1 MRQLFSPH
9 NFFDAL
15 PENIQDELNAAS
27 TFINIEKGACIIKAG
42 TQPEVVCQLISGQV
56 KYFSSDLE
64 GRGKVLIVMGKGDWI
79 GLAELFTQLPAP
91 WDVTAITPVKLRKVN
106 YRDFN
111 NLLDKHPPIA
121 RQLLKIFS
129 LRFRFF
135 SLFDLDHSA
144 LTLRERVIKVLYL
157 LSTSFD
163 NGDRSARK
171 ITLKVSQEEL
181 SMIVGASRQKVN
193 AELKAVQQEGLLT
206 LHYGSI
212 TLIDRAKLRDQHQQ
226 LFSAAPFL

>member
-1 MRQLFSPH
+1 M
-9 NFFDAL
+9 
-15 PENIQDELNAAS
+15 
-27 TFINIEKGACIIKAG
+27 
-42 TQPEVVCQLISGQV
+42 
-56 KYFSSDLE
+56 
-64 GRGKVLIVMGKGDWI
+64 IVMGKGDWI
-79 GLAELFTQLPAP
+79 GLAELFTQLPPP

-226 LFSAAPFL
+226 LLSAAPFL